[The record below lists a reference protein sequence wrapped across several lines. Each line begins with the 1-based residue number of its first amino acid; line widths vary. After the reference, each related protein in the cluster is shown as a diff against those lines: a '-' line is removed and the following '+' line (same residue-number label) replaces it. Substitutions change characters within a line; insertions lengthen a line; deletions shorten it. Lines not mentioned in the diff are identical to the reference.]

1 MNSSNVKPINENVK
15 DKVIFVKE
23 SSFGTNNLLKSVSG
37 VYPILIN
44 KTVKIKGIETSPV
57 IKLTPMFENS
67 IFEIT
72 TKSKSNYL
80 VVKDSEINKIQIIF
94 SNKTPEV
101 NEKIK
106 GYLLYRTYLN
116 GYVLKTDFI
125 SEDPVRRKKTFS
137 DRICVCKLQNDKLC
151 IVIKENI

>member
-1 MNSSNVKPINENVK
+1 M
-15 DKVIFVKE
+15 
-23 SSFGTNNLLKSVSG
+23 
-37 VYPILIN
+37 YPILIN

-80 VVKDSEINKIQIIF
+80 VVKDSEINKIWIIF

>member
-72 TKSKSNYL
+72 TKSKMNFL
-80 VVKDSEINKIQIIF
+80 
-94 SNKTPEV
+94 
-101 NEKIK
+101 
-106 GYLLYRTYLN
+106 
-116 GYVLKTDFI
+116 I
-125 SEDPVRRKKTFS
+125 ST
-137 DRICVCKLQNDKLC
+137 
-151 IVIKENI
+151 